1 MRNRLGIMSATT
13 LFLFVLLFGLIVT
26 TTCVSSGGKGGGVIQ
41 VGVAWSDVVPLSGS
55 LIVVGDMSNN
65 SLNLMDVDT
74 NSTLIQ
80 ARVNLLAR
88 SVRYLHLP
96 CVAQSASMSQDTLF
110 LLCPGI
116 SVVYVDKCTLNV
128 MSHTTTVYDPA
139 ANTIVA
145 SYDSKYFITGD
156 LSSSTSSALNRYEWD
171 GGKESYQLNEKGIT
185 SSNGNT
191 LVLSPDNKHVL
202 MVAGGGNGN
211 GYSISDINAMNFTD
225 QYGAFVTGAYPLGG
239 FYSPDQTKFATS
251 NYDTILVLDATRY
264 NVVEKYPIVKSDPY
278 FQMISVRYSL
288 DGARVY
294 SYPLRT

>member
-1 MRNRLGIMSATT
+1 MDNSVFYVMLQS
-13 LFLFVLLFGLIVT
+13 
-26 TTCVSSGGKGGGVIQ
+26 
-41 VGVAWSDVVPLSGS
+41 
-55 LIVVGDMSNN
+55 SNN
-65 SLNLMDVDT
+65 V
-74 NSTLIQ
+74 